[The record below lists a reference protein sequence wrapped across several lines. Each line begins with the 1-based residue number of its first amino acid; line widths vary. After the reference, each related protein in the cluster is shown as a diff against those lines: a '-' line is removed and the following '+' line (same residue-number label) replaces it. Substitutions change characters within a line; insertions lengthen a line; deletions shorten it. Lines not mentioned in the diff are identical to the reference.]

1 MDARPRTKKFG
12 GNLMNEL
19 QRIFEFKGQ
28 ELRIVTQNGEPWFVA
43 SDVCRILEIQN
54 VTQAIQRL
62 EENERS
68 MFNIGRQGNANIV
81 NESGLYELIF
91 ASRKLEAKMF
101 KKWVKQEVLP
111 SIRKHGA
118 YLTPNAL
125 RQAIADPSFTIG
137 LLQALDTERQ
147 EKQQLQT
154 QILVD
159 KPFTNF
165 GKIVSNSTGAI
176 SVGAFAKMMFD
187 NHGIKMG
194 RNKMFEWLRDN
205 GYLIKQGRE
214 FNNPKQTYIEQGLFE
229 VKPTIVSRTEGDVEK
244 LTTLVSGKGQ
254 IKLAEILLKEFH
266 VAM

>member
-1 MDARPRTKKFG
+1 
-12 GNLMNEL
+12 MNEL
-19 QRIFEFKGQ
+19 QHIFEFRGQ
-28 ELRIVTQNGEPWFVA
+28 ELRMILQEGEPWFVA
-43 SDVCRILEIQN
+43 RDCTDILDLDR
-54 VTQAIQRL
+54 TAIRRL
-62 EENERS
+62 EEDEKAVYS
-68 MFNIGRQGNANIV
+68 MHTLGGNQSVSII

-101 KKWVKQEVLP
+101 KKWLKQEVLP

-187 NHGIKMG
+187 KHGIKMG

-214 FNNPKQTYIEQGLFE
+214 FNNPKQTYIEQGLFD
-229 VKPTIVSRTEGDVEK
+229 VKPTIVSRTEGDVER
-244 LTTLVSGKGQ
+244 LTTLVTGKGQ
-254 IKLAEILLKEFH
+254 VKLAEILLKQFRK
-266 VAM
+266 AM